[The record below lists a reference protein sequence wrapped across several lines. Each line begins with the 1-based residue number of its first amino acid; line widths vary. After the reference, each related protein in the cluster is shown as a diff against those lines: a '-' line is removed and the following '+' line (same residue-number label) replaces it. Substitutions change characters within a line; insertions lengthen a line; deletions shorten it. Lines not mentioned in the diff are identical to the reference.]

1 MIFNRTGG
9 GGSSKPVSMSFNS
22 PYGTEPESIYATFSK
37 PEDPS
42 QTGYEFDGWYT
53 DTSYDEQYD
62 WSSPASNGTVY
73 AKWSIES
80 PDVSSSSGLTYN
92 GDEQILGTVSAK
104 GAGQTVEYQL
114 DGGGWTS
121 AAPKAT
127 NAGTYTV
134 GWRVTAEHCDALT
147 GSFSV
152 EIDAAE
158 IQATASGTDTTYTG
172 SPVTA
177 NAVTVTAPAS
187 GYELRYGTTAGTYDL
202 TEPPSFTDAG
212 SYTVYYRITAP
223 NYETKTGAYTVAIA
237 KASCALSIVPTSMTV
252 KEGEGDGTITVTRT
266 GVGAISASANPSGL
280 CTLTVSGT
288 TVTVEYADAG
298 TATVTVSVAETS
310 NYLGGSA
317 TCTVE
322 LESALEIVSWAS
334 GTDEQIAAMVAAA
347 DAGKLNLSDYWH
359 EGDTRTVH
367 LSAMAATGVGETHAA
382 QNVQFVLTDP
392 GHYTLANG
400 KACSFVVLQKDSLSE
415 YGYMNSSDTNGG
427 GWNNCA
433 RRTWCNSVYRN
444 AIPSTLRGIFKQ
456 FKVRTASGSGSGVTE
471 STDWFSLFSEK
482 EVFGSTA
489 YANSSAESQNTQLNW
504 FKTSSN
510 RIKKNGMNG
519 SASYWWERS
528 PYSGYS
534 NRFCYVADS
543 GTADGWRASIAVGL
557 APFGCI

>member
-80 PDVSSSSGLTYN
+80 PDVSSSSGLIYN
-92 GDEQILGTVSAK
+92 GDAQILGTVSAK

-127 NAGTYTV
+127 NAGTYMV
-134 GWRVTAEHCDALT
+134 GWRVTAEHCETIT

-152 EIDAAE
+152 TIEAAE
-158 IQATASGTDTTYTG
+158 IQATVSGTETTYTG
-172 SPVTA
+172 SPVKA
-177 NAVTVTAPAS
+177 NAVAVTAPAS
-187 GYELRYGTTAGTYDL
+187 GYELRYGTVAGTYDL

-212 SYTVYYRITAP
+212 SHTVYYRITAP

-266 GVGAISASANPSGL
+266 GGGAISASANPSGL

-288 TVTVEYADAG
+288 TVTVAYADAG

-347 DAGKLNLSDYWH
+347 DAGQIDLSDYWSA
-359 EGDTRTVH
+359 GDTRTVH
-367 LSAMAATGVGETHAA
+367 LSAMSGSVSNANESHAA
-382 QNVQFVLTDP
+382 QDVQMVLTDP

-400 KACSFVVLQKDSLSE
+400 KKCTFVVLQKDCLKE
-415 YGYMNSSDTNGG
+415 YGVMNSQNTNSG
-427 GWNNCA
+427 GWNNCP

-456 FKVRTASGSGSGVTE
+456 FTTYAANGTGSSSVASS
-471 STDWFSLFSEK
+471 DYFALFSEK
-482 EVFGSTA
+482 EVFGSTT
-489 YANSSAESQNTQLNW
+489 YANSSAESKNSQLTW

-510 RIKKNGMNG
+510 RIKRTSG
-519 SASYWWERS
+519 SANYWWERS
-528 PYSGYS
+528 HDSGASNFFCIVTNSGYADWINAS
-534 NRFCYVADS
+534 NSR
-543 GTADGWRASIAVGL
+543 GL

>member
-1 MIFNRTGG
+1 MIFNSIGG
-9 GGSSKPVSMSFNS
+9 GGGTPKLSFDT
-22 PYGTEPESIYATFSK
+22 PYGTAPGTIEATFDK
-37 PEDPS
+37 PADPS
-42 QTGYEFDGWYT
+42 QTGYVFGGWYSDAGLT
-53 DTSYDEQYD
+53 TPYD
-62 WSSPASNGTVY
+62 WGSDAKTATLH
-73 AKWSIES
+73 AKWAIEQ
-80 PDVSSSSGLTYN
+80 PTVAPGTPGTYD
-92 GDEQILGTVSAK
+92 GTEKALGTVTAK

-114 DGGGWTS
+114 DGGGWTGT
-121 AAPKAT
+121 APKAT

-152 EIDAAE
+152 EIEAAE
-158 IQATASGTDTTYTG
+158 IQATASGTETTYTG

-212 SYTVYYRITAP
+212 SHTVYYRITAP

-237 KASCALSIVPTSMTV
+237 KASCGLSIVPTSMTV
-252 KEGEGDGTITVTRT
+252 KEGEGNGTITVTRT
-266 GVGAISASANPSGL
+266 GGGAISASANPSGL

-288 TVTVEYADAG
+288 TVTVAYADAG
-298 TATVTVSVAETS
+298 TATVTVSVAETA
-310 NYLGGSA
+310 NYLGGSS

-347 DAGKLNLSDYWH
+347 DAGQIDLSDYWSA
-359 EGDTRTVH
+359 GDTRTVH
-367 LSAMAATGVGETHAA
+367 LSAMSGSVSNANESHAA
-382 QNVQFVLTDP
+382 QDVQMVLTDP

-400 KACSFVVLQKDSLSE
+400 KKCNFVVLQKDCLKE
-415 YGYMNSSDTNGG
+415 YGVMNSQGTNSG
-427 GWNNCA
+427 GWNNCP

-456 FKVRTASGSGSGVTE
+456 FTTYAANGTGSSSVASS
-471 STDWFSLFSEK
+471 DYFALFSEK
-482 EVFGSTA
+482 EVFGSTT
-489 YANSSAESQNTQLNW
+489 YANSSAESKNSQLTW

-510 RIKKNGMNG
+510 RIKRVNG
-519 SASYWWERS
+519 SAYYWWERS
-528 PYSGYS
+528 PYSGNSYLFCRVTYS
-534 NRFCYVADS
+534 GSAD
-543 GTADGWRASIAVGL
+543 WYIAYNSYGL